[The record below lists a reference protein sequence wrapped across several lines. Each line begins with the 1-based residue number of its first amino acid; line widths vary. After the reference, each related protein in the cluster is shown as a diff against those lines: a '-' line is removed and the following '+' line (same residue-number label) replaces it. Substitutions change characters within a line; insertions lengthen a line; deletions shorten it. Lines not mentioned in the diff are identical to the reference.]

1 MGSNPT
7 QAQAVLLF
15 LIGATLIFAGLAE
28 YFGVL
33 LIGLGIVA
41 LAGSVALFLK
51 CKPWEQRE
59 EE

>member
-28 YFGVL
+28 YFGL
-33 LIGLGIVA
+33 LPIGVGIVA